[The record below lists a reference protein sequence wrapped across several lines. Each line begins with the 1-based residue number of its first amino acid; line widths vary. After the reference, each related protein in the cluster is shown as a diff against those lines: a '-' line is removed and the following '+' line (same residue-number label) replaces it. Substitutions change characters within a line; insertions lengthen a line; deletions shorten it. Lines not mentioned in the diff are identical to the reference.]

1 MQHTEQ
7 RYHVANEPPGSI
19 SSFFRMLRWELR
31 LELRNIGT
39 VIVLLPYAGTLAV
52 LFHYSLQ
59 PMVFEEGK
67 NLMGLLLISLFFMV
81 SMMTARALGRE
92 KESGAFRIL
101 LMSGMDRTSYF
112 ISRVVVKSSMIM
124 IMLLVYS
131 VLYNVLLVGTSQF
144 FRLTGHTL
152 LFLLPCTIN
161 LVLLGEIVSILS
173 GANRIREIVLPILF
187 FPLSLPIFIVYSGSS
202 AVLEGRANPFEYTLV
217 LLSLIL
223 VYAGVGALFFQFMA
237 TDEA

>member
-1 MQHTEQ
+1 
-7 RYHVANEPPGSI
+7 
-19 SSFFRMLRWELR
+19 MLRWELR

-39 VIVLLPYAGTLAV
+39 MIVLLPYAATLAV

-59 PMVFEEGK
+59 PSVFHEGK

-81 SMMTARALGRE
+81 SMMTARAMGRE

-101 LMSGMDRTSYF
+101 LMSGMDRTAYLF
-112 ISRVVVKSSMIM
+112 ARVVVKSSMIG
-124 IMLLVYS
+124 ILLLVYS
-131 VLYNVLLVGTSQF
+131 ILYNVLLVGTSQF
-144 FRLTGHTL
+144 FELTGRTL
-152 LFLLPCTIN
+152 LFLLPCTVN
-161 LVLLGEIVSILS
+161 LVLLGEIVAILS

-202 AVLEGRANPFEYTLV
+202 AVLEGRADAAPYAVV
-217 LLSLIL
+217 LLSLL
-223 VYAGVGALFFQFMA
+223 AVYAGAGALFFQFMA

>member
-1 MQHTEQ
+1 
-7 RYHVANEPPGSI
+7 
-19 SSFFRMLRWELR
+19 
-31 LELRNIGT
+31 
-39 VIVLLPYAGTLAV
+39 
-52 LFHYSLQ
+52 
-59 PMVFEEGK
+59 
-67 NLMGLLLISLFFMV
+67 
-81 SMMTARALGRE
+81 
-92 KESGAFRIL
+92 
-101 LMSGMDRTSYF
+101 
-112 ISRVVVKSSMIM
+112 MIM

-144 FRLTGHTL
+144 FGLTGHTL